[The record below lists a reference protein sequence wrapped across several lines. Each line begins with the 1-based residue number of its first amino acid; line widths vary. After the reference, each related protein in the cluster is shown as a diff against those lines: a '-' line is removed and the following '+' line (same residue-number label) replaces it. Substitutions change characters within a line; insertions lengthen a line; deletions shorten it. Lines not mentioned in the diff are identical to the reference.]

1 MSAVG
6 AYDLCGQ
13 CEAAVWRA
21 EFADIFLFGDA
32 VRELD
37 LRIWRSERVKWYL
50 GGINW
55 EIIVLYS
62 VVE

>member
-1 MSAVG
+1 
-6 AYDLCGQ
+6 LCGQ